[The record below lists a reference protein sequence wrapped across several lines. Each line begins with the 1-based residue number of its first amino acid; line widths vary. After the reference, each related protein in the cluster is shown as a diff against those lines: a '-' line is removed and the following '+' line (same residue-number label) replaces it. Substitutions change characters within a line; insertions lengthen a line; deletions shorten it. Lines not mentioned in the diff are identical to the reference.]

1 MQLYQLF
8 PISLTKNNKKQL
20 QKIDIPT
27 LSKKQRQ
34 ENSNFLDG
42 IAIEHKFYIGDF
54 LTLIT

>member
-34 ENSNFLDG
+34 ENSNVLDG
-42 IAIEHKFYIGDF
+42 IALEHKLYIGDN